1 MRSSLPR
8 PTTRAFI
15 ALLILLL
22 AGSAQAALRAI
33 APGERVA
40 LESNEGLLLIAI
52 DSDGSLARAELRESN
67 SRRSQVFEQPAA
79 ERSFQLF
86 VATAGNYRWR
96 EAQLNGESRVALDP
110 KRFGFAVKAGA
121 ATYAGD
127 LVVRRDRSDE
137 ERVVLANHG
146 LGAMDWLAAQHV
158 AVSRDFDFTYAGNAP
173 DPFVAL
179 YRSQR
184 DLHATQVKR
193 KAAPAPL
200 PPSGPLPFDIATLW
214 QPPRVTQA
222 RINPAGTIAALQDDD
237 LWAVEFFDL
246 RSGKKVATSHSA
258 EPLVSMA
265 WADDDTLATTAGD
278 SGEPQLVQLLN
289 VVAIGGGE
297 FAVDHLDVPRRGFVI
312 DTLPDDD
319 DHLLFATPS
328 RGQLLVHRMDISSQ
342 RAVDRFRPR
351 LTTRLNRGAADDV
364 AWYTDGAGNL
374 RLAMVRRPDGYVLV
388 AARNGKYDE
397 VLSLTGKDAFD
408 PYGASFD
415 ASELYG
421 VTERDRA
428 QRELV
433 VFDVASR
440 KVTKTLFAKAGVDVE
455 APIFDAQRNPIG
467 VTYYEGGRLQSEYF
481 AQTDRR
487 MFRQLRNAFA
497 DSTVSVL
504 DRSADGRHLIVS
516 ADASDRPAQL
526 FHFDTA
532 SGKSTWL
539 ADSLP
544 DLAGQRFLQSQTVS
558 LRSRDGLPIEAFL
571 TLPQSAAKS
580 ALVVLPH
587 GGPIGIADRQ
597 RFEHEVQ
604 FLASLG
610 YAVLRVNFRG
620 SDGYGKA
627 FREAGYRNYG
637 TGIEDDIDAA
647 IEHVLARFPID
658 GERMCVVGSSY
669 GGFSALV
676 AAARWPGRFRC
687 AVSTAG
693 IADLGLMFTAS
704 DAGRTDHGRDVLER
718 IIGDPLA
725 QQKTLR
731 DTSPLYLAAAI
742 RAPVMLVH
750 GREDARVDF
759 EHFERMQRML
769 TLAGNPP
776 TTLTFDD
783 EGHGV
788 DRSENLVALW
798 SGIAGFLRQY
808 LAPASITTASVPQ
821 RH

>member
-8 PTTRAFI
+8 PTTRALI

-40 LESNEGLLLIAI
+40 LAANEGLLLIAI
-52 DSDGSLARAELRESN
+52 DSDGSLARAELRDSGL
-67 SRRSQVFEQPAA
+67 RRSQVFEEPATG
-79 ERSFQLF
+79 RSHRLF
-86 VATAGNYRWR
+86 AATAGDYRWR
-96 EAQLNGESRVALDP
+96 EAQLHDEPRIALDP
-110 KRFGFAVKAGA
+110 KQFDFSVKAGVV
-121 ATYAGD
+121 TYAGD
-127 LVVRRDRSDE
+127 LVVRRDRSDP

-146 LGAMDWLAAQHV
+146 LGALDWLAAEHPL
-158 AVSRDFDFTYAGNAP
+158 VSRGVDFVYAGSAP
-173 DPFVAL
+173 DPFVPL

-184 DLHATQVKR
+184 DLQAAQAQR
-193 KAAPAPL
+193 KTEPPPL
-200 PPSGPLPFDIATLW
+200 PSSGTLPFDIATLW

-246 RSGKKVATSHSA
+246 RSGKKIATSHSA

-265 WADDDTLATTAGD
+265 WADDDTLATTAGE
-278 SGEPQLVQLLN
+278 SGEPQRVQLLS
-289 VVAIGGGE
+289 VLQIGGGE
-297 FAVDHLDVPRRGFVI
+297 FAVDSVEVPRRGFVI

-328 RGQLLVHRMDISSQ
+328 RGQLLVHRMDISDQ

-351 LTTRLNRGAADDV
+351 LATRLNRGAADDV

-388 AARNGKYDE
+388 AARNGQYDE

-467 VTYYEGGRLQSEYF
+467 VTYYERGRLQSEYF
-481 AQTDRR
+481 APTDRR
-487 MFRQLRNAFA
+487 RFQQLRQAFA

-504 DRSADGRHLIVS
+504 DRSADGRQLVVS
-516 ADASDRPAQL
+516 VDAPDRPAQL

-544 DLAGQRFLQSQTVS
+544 DLAGRRFLPSQTVS

-571 TLPQSAAKS
+571 TLPDAAAKS

-604 FLASLG
+604 FLAALG

-676 AAARWPGRFRC
+676 AAARWPERFRC
-687 AVSTAG
+687 AVSIAG

-704 DAGRTDHGRDVLER
+704 DAGRSERGREVLER
-718 IIGDPLA
+718 IIGDPHA
-725 QQKTLR
+725 QQQPLR
-731 DTSPLYLAAAI
+731 DTSPLYLASAI
-742 RAPVMLVH
+742 RAPVMLAH

-759 EHFERMQRML
+759 EHFARMQRML

-776 TTLTFDD
+776 TTLAFDD

-788 DRSENLVALW
+788 DHSENLVALW
-798 SGIAGFLRQY
+798 SGIAGFLRQH
-808 LAPASITTASVPQ
+808 LAPVSIASAPVPQ
-821 RH
+821 QR